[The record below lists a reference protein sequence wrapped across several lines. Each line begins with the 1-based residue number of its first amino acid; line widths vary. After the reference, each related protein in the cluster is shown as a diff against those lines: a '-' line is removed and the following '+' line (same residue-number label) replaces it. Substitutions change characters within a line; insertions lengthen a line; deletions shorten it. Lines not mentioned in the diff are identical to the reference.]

1 MYDNELNVGW
11 TIGTTAALRKES
23 ERGMDGMM
31 RQNAAAWIV
40 IAVVVVVE
48 GCDVWVQRSMHGA
61 ARRARKALGAKRT
74 RGSLTRCWDLGLA
87 TPHPGLCVATSH
99 EALSGT
105 FCACQKKHPFARLKR
120 MTA

>member
-1 MYDNELNVGW
+1 MYDNELDHWHNSSSS
-11 TIGTTAALRKES
+11 TQALRKEN

-74 RGSLTRCWDLGLA
+74 RGGSLTRCWDLGLA
-87 TPHPGLCVATSH
+87 TPNSSRSVCRYFT
-99 EALSGT
+99 
-105 FCACQKKHPFARLKR
+105 
-120 MTA
+120 